1 MSRLSRRSALPL
13 ALGLAS
19 LMAAL
24 AACGGGST
32 PEGTSTAT
40 GSGTGGNATT
50 TSGTGGTTTT
60 TSGTGGTTTSTS
72 GTGGTGGAPP
82 PPHEWEECQASDQ
95 TFVRKAILAVGGRR
109 AWGQAEINAYTD
121 AIIGMRKADGG
132 VMPAPGDSE
141 LETGKKLVVEA
152 LMRENAFRERWS
164 DFLLDALHVN
174 RIELKNQVDC
184 YGPPNPHAIDG
195 GALAAWVRDNDSTAQ
210 GAPLPSFT
218 MGQLLSS
225 AIELDDLSVVYRAN
239 LFAMMSR
246 PINGANVDFIAMER
260 IRRQDFGAVFDSAYL
275 HRDLVCLSCHNSE
288 FSVTYDDNP
297 AKNRHWP
304 IPGLFEQAIYGAS
317 NGKHPA
323 AEEATKGPDD
333 LRIHSM
339 LRVADVVV
347 GGAQRPYGWTDKC
360 GEFAVPQAADPLNID
375 AYFGSIRSTAQ
386 DPTKGL
392 HASVWD
398 LERALHKGVDQLAAH
413 GLSKVNG
420 EELADPDEA
429 FAYLVAENIVEK
441 VWDEVVGSKLTIA
454 NYFAR
459 TQVQR
464 DVLMTLTEHFIATHF
479 SLKTLLIDILGQ
491 PVFNLKAPDEGCG
504 EAAYELPNLLDPW
517 STSDSDVSKRPNSP
531 GDGVFAISSRPLVR
545 SLHRAMEWPYLE
557 EYPGDESFQVALGF
571 FIKDADPGYRGL
583 DFQGRLT
590 WENAYGRCQNPGVPD
605 FITKIGIQASST
617 PGWTVGDAIIA
628 LKDRLLGEPWIEP
641 TVEQPGLEALIGAPL
656 ASSDLGSLD
665 NKLRSVCGVLVST
678 PQFMLGGLAP
688 KDAVDIPK
696 LTPPDIS
703 YDATCNYVAQYLAVS
718 GAPYA
723 VTCGGGQTIIVKK

>member
-1 MSRLSRRSALPL
+1 MSRDMRIKAFPL
-13 ALGLAS
+13 ALGVAS
-19 LMAAL
+19 LLGAL
-24 AACGGGST
+24 AACGGTGDSPEQSTGST
-32 PEGTSTAT
+32 TGSGAGGNTSSTAT
-40 GSGTGGNATT
+40 AGSGGAGAGTTASTT
-50 TSGTGGTTTT
+50 TGS
-60 TSGTGGTTTSTS
+60 
-72 GTGGTGGAPP
+72 GGTGGIPL
-82 PPHEWEECQASDQ
+82 PPHEWVECQASDQ
-95 TFVRKAILAVGGRR
+95 AFVRKAILAVGGRR
-109 AWGQAEINAYTD
+109 AWGQAEINAYVD
-121 AIIGMRKADGG
+121 AIAGMRQADGG
-132 VMPAPGDSE
+132 VMPAPGSTE
-141 LETGKKLVVEA
+141 LETPKKLVVEA
-152 LMRENAFRERWS
+152 LMRESAFRERWS

-184 YGPPNPHAIDG
+184 YGPPNPSAIDAG
-195 GALAAWVRDNDSTAQ
+195 GLAAWVRDNDAAAQ
-210 GAPLPSFT
+210 GAPIPSFT

-246 PINGANVDFIAMER
+246 PISGANVDFIAMER

-288 FSVTYDDNP
+288 FSVTYDDDP

-304 IPGLFEQAIYGAS
+304 VPGLFEQSIYGAS
-317 NGKHPA
+317 NGKHPV
-323 AEEATKGPDD
+323 AEEPLKGPDD

-347 GGAQRPYGWTDKC
+347 EGAQRPYGWTDKC

-375 AYFGSIRSTAQ
+375 AYFGSIRSTPA

-398 LERALHKGVDQLAAH
+398 LERALRKGIDALAAH
-413 GLSKVNG
+413 GLSKLDN

-441 VWDEVVGSKLTIA
+441 VWSEVVGTNLTIS

-459 TQVQR
+459 TKIQR
-464 DVLMTLTEHFIATHF
+464 DVLLTLTEHFIATHF
-479 SLKTLLIDILGQ
+479 SLKTLLIDILGH
-491 PVFNLKAPDEGCG
+491 PIFNLKAPDEGCG
-504 EAAYELPNLLDPW
+504 DAAYELPNLLDPW
-517 STSDSDVSKRPNSP
+517 TTSDSDLSKRPNSP

-545 SLHRAMEWPYLE
+545 SLHRAMEWPYLS
-557 EYPGDESFQVALGF
+557 EYPGDETFQVALGF

-590 WENAYGRCQNPGVPD
+590 WESAYGRCQSPGSPD
-605 FITKIGIQASST
+605 LITKIGIQAAAS
-617 PGWTVGDAIIA
+617 PGATVGDAIIA

-641 TVEQPGLEALIGAPL
+641 AVEKPGLEALINAPL
-656 ASSDLGSLD
+656 TSQDLAPLD
-665 NKLRSVCGVLVST
+665 AQLRSVCGVLVST
-678 PQFMLGGLAP
+678 PQFMLGGLVP
-688 KDAVDIPK
+688 KDATDIPK
-696 LTPPDIS
+696 LTPPEIT
-703 YDATCNYVAQYLAVS
+703 YDATCNYVAQYLGVS

-723 VTCGGGQTIIVKK
+723 VTCGGGQTTIVKK